1 MAISYSVFIANI
13 TERWKRAYNRLT
25 LFPKMRRDLAIQI
38 FKSFIRTKLKYGSII
53 WGGTIHNIKYLRLPE
68 VAQEGALMLILKAM
82 KFTPFETMEADLCI
96 APIDLRR
103 QELQRNE
110 DIKFFQKNDKYFS
123 RNMLK
128 KYAVINQH
136 FYLI

>member
-1 MAISYSVFIANI
+1 
-13 TERWKRAYNRLT
+13 
-25 LFPKMRRDLAIQI
+25 MRRDLAIQI

-136 FYLI
+136 FYLT